1 MSKTFIGLK
10 PGVGPVLKVMENAAD
25 DPLTTPNSDFAKFRF
40 NSENRDYA
48 YIKSIRRIDAGT
60 PGWEGNRFRWENQ
73 SFFNSF
79 GDPAA
84 AWAQQEQ
91 KHQFYDVVFV
101 NSSTGRQSDRGWYKY
116 QNSPARYRSKI
127 QMEIDTA
134 ITFSSSG
141 FDCVHQSYF
150 IDHRNQRNIGY
161 FLLVEWALPA
171 RVQTRPRAPIGIVNS
186 GARVLELSTTR
197 ASLAAPGYDVRTA
210 TPDQMI
216 FSELRTP
223 IGCIASGVTT
233 LSGTSGSVAVQTIP
247 GANYFVDLQ
256 WNTPGETRRY
266 PFFLAQSNDIQ
277 MECIV
282 SGGSLQF
289 FCEEPNATVTYHVYA
304 FGEGTPNL
312 SAPLRVRATPEA
324 VSIWR
329 GNESGPVNYR
339 DIIFDSRLKYP
350 TVFSDQ
356 SWQDPADGSGS
367 FPGVFFSFQNLGYIP
382 IVKAAGSASFFNGG
396 FLENTITRFG
406 YVDNVGN
413 NVGFEALVSA
423 NSFNA
428 ILNRNYGS
436 YTQSGVPLSFS
447 RGSVR
452 MFALT
457 I

>member
-60 PGWEGNRFRWENQ
+60 PGWDGNKFFWENL
-73 SFFNSF
+73 SF
-79 GDPAA
+79 GPFGDFAA

-101 NSSTGRQSDRGWYKY
+101 SSSTGRQSDRGWYKY
-116 QNSPARYRSKI
+116 QTSPARYRSKI
-127 QMEIDTA
+127 QMEIDTGIA
-134 ITFSSSG
+134 FSGSG
-141 FDCVHQSYF
+141 VIFIHQSYF

-256 WNTPGETRRY
+256 WNTPGETRSY
-266 PFFLAQSNDIQ
+266 PFFLAQSDDIQ

-304 FGEGTPNL
+304 FGDGTPNL

-339 DIIFDSRLKYP
+339 DIIFDSRFKYP

-356 SWQDPADGSGS
+356 SWQDPAAANAI
-367 FPGVFFSFQNLGYIP
+367 FPGVFFSFPNLGYIP
-382 IVKAAGSASFFNGG
+382 IVKAAGSASFST
-396 FLENTITRFG
+396 NTQTRFG

-428 ILNRNYGS
+428 VLNSNYES

-452 MFALT
+452 MYALT